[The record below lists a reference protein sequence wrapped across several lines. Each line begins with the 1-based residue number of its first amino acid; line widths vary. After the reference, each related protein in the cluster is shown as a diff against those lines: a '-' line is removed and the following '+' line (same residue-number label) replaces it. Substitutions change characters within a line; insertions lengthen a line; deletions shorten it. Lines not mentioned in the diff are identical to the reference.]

1 MDDLYGTAVRRP
13 AGAPASAG
21 SAHRD
26 ARLRGWLAV
35 ASLAF
40 GTFTM
45 VTSEFLPI
53 GLLPMIAGDLHSSD
67 GAAGLMVTIPGLVA
81 AAAAPILVVASGTL
95 DRRTLLWLLTA
106 LLVLS
111 NLVVAY
117 AGSLFVLLLGRLLLG
132 ICVGGF
138 WGFGAALAGRL
149 VAPASGG
156 RAVTIVFAGIS
167 IGTVLG
173 MPAGTLLGHALGWR
187 MAFVVAAGLSAAVLA
202 AQILS
207 LPRLPATL
215 PSRLRHLL
223 EVFSI
228 GQARLGL
235 ICVVLVI
242 LGHFMAYTYIT
253 VFLEQ
258 RAGASPAI
266 VSLVLLAYGTA
277 GFFGNLV
284 AGALVQ
290 RNVRTVLAAFA
301 LLLGGALIVLSSIG
315 PEQVPAMALVIIWG
329 FAFGGIP
336 ICLQTWMFRAAPELI
351 LSTTAVFVSIF
362 QLALAS
368 GALFGGVVV
377 DNYGLTSLMV
387 LGGATALAAAIV
399 IRGFGRSPSEQ
410 SGGTAADTPV

>member
-1 MDDLYGTAVRRP
+1 MDDLQGAALHLP
-13 AGAPASAG
+13 AGAPANAG
-21 SAHRD
+21 SARHD
-26 ARLRGWLAV
+26 TRLGGWLAV
-35 ASLAF
+35 FSLAF

-53 GLLPMIAGDLHSSD
+53 GLLPTIARDLHTSD

-81 AAAAPILVVASGTL
+81 AVAAPILVVGSGTL
-95 DRRTLLWLLTA
+95 DRHSLLWLLTA
-106 LLVLS
+106 LLVVS

-117 AGSLFVLLLGRLLLG
+117 ADSLSVLLLGRLLLG

-156 RAVTIVFAGIS
+156 RAVTVVFAGIS

-187 MAFVVAAGLSAAVLA
+187 AVFVVAAGLSAAVLA
-202 AQILS
+202 AQVLF
-207 LPRLPATL
+207 LPKLPAAL
-215 PSRLRHLL
+215 PSRLRHLA

-235 ICVVLVI
+235 ACVVLVI

-266 VSLVLLAYGTA
+266 VSLILLAYGTA
-277 GFFGNLV
+277 GFVGNLV

-301 LLLGGALIVLSSIG
+301 LLLGGALIVLASMGS
-315 PEQVPAMALVIIWG
+315 EQLPAMALVVVWG

-336 ICLQTWMFRAAPELI
+336 ICLQTWMFRAAPELM
-351 LSTTAVFVSIF
+351 LSTAAVFVSTF
-362 QLALAS
+362 QLAIAG
-368 GALFGGVVV
+368 GALLGGIVV
-377 DNYGLTSLMV
+377 DDFGLTSLMA
-387 LGGATALAAAIV
+387 LGGATAVAAAIV
-399 IRGFGRSPSEQ
+399 IRGFGRSPSEPI
-410 SGGTAADTPV
+410 GGAAADTPV

>member
-1 MDDLYGTAVRRP
+1 MSA
-13 AGAPASAG
+13 APASPTRPAVV
-21 SAHRD
+21 SASSSQHD
-26 ARLRGWLAV
+26 GQLRGWLAV

-53 GLLPMIAGDLHSSD
+53 GLLPTIAQGLHTSD

-81 AAAAPILVVASGTL
+81 AAAAPVLVVTSGTL
-95 DRRTLLWLLTA
+95 DRRNLLWLLTA
-106 LLVLS
+106 LLVVS
-111 NLVVAY
+111 NLVVAC
-117 AGSLFVLLLGRLLLG
+117 APNLSFLLLGRFLLG

-149 VAPASGG
+149 VAPDSGG

-187 MAFVVAAGLSAAVLA
+187 TAFVVAAGLSAAVLA
-202 AQILS
+202 TQILL
-207 LPRLPATL
+207 LPKLPATL
-215 PSRLRHLL
+215 PSKLRHLV

-228 GQARLGL
+228 GQARVGL

-242 LGHFMAYTYIT
+242 LGHFMAYTYIS

-258 RAGASPAI
+258 RAGASSTI
-266 VSLVLLAYGTA
+266 VSLILLAYGMA

-301 LLLGGALIVLSSIG
+301 LLLGGALIALSAMGLEPI
-315 PEQVPAMALVIIWG
+315 PAMAVVVIWG
-329 FAFGGIP
+329 VAFGGIP
-336 ICLQTWMFRAAPELI
+336 ICLQTWMFRAAPELM

-362 QLALAS
+362 QLALAGGS
-368 GALFGGVVV
+368 LFGGIVV
-377 DNYGLTSLMV
+377 DNYGLTSLMAI
-387 LGGATALAAAIV
+387 GGATALAAAIV
-399 IRGFGRSPSEQ
+399 LCSFGRSPPGQ
-410 SGGTAADTPV
+410 VGGATAATLV

>member
-1 MDDLYGTAVRRP
+1 MEDFRSTASP
-13 AGAPASAG
+13 IPDAASANAA
-21 SAHRD
+21 SAHHET
-26 ARLRGWLAV
+26 RLGGWLAV

-53 GLLPMIAGDLHSSD
+53 GLLPMIARDLHTSD

-81 AAAAPILVVASGTL
+81 AAAAPILVVTSGTL
-95 DRRTLLWLLTA
+95 DRRSLLWLLTA
-106 LLVLS
+106 LLVIS
-111 NLVVAY
+111 NLVVAC
-117 AGSLFVLLLGRLLLG
+117 AASLSVLLLGRLLLG

-149 VAPASGG
+149 VTADQGG

-187 MAFVVAAGLSAAVLA
+187 TAFVVAAGLSAAVLA

-207 LPRLPATL
+207 LPRLPATV
-215 PSRLRHLL
+215 PSRLRHLV

-242 LGHFMAYTYIT
+242 LGHFMAYTYIS

-315 PEQVPAMALVIIWG
+315 SEQVPAIALVVVWG

-336 ICLQTWMFRAAPELI
+336 ICLQTWMFRAAPELM

-362 QLALAS
+362 QLALAG

-377 DNYGLTSLMV
+377 DTYGLTSLMA

-399 IRGFGRSPSEQ
+399 VRGFGRS
-410 SGGTAADTPV
+410 GGTTADTLV